1 MLYKIKFNTICTN
14 VSIKSLNKKKNK
26 YLHSNY
32 IYIIWVKKM
41 NLNELGIND
50 FTHGEITLG

>member
-1 MLYKIKFNTICTN
+1 MYQFTKKINN
-14 VSIKSLNKKKNK
+14 QKK
-26 YLHSNY
+26 
-32 IYIIWVKKM
+32 